1 MKKIF
6 HIIIA
11 ITVIL
16 GLNGCASSKAYL
28 VNRGRDAADIFTATI
43 GLGVGVKARGGPL
56 QTGLLAQ
63 SDLVGLRGGT
73 FPFVYDRNQYEIF
86 PTIDLQAVYCGVEQ
100 FDADGY
106 LTANR
111 YKDFETQSMIPIY
124 HTDSTPCPYYYT
136 QIDVVVALGPSI
148 RLGCN
153 PGEFLDFLLGWGTID
168 IFNDDIE
175 INK

>member
-6 HIIIA
+6 HIIITIA
-11 ITVIL
+11 AIL
-16 GLNGCASSKAYL
+16 GMNGCASSKAYL
-28 VNRGRDAADIFTATI
+28 VDRGRDAADIFTATI
-43 GLGVGVKARGGPL
+43 GLGVGAKARVGPL

-63 SDLVGLRGGT
+63 SDLVGLRGGA
-73 FPFVYDRNQYEIF
+73 FPFVWDQGQYEIF
-86 PTIDLQAVYCGVEQ
+86 PTIDLQAVYCGAEN

-106 LTANR
+106 LTAIR
-111 YKDFETQSMIPIY
+111 YKDFSYESMIPIY
-124 HTDSTPCPYYYT
+124 HTEKTPCPYYYT

-168 IFNDDIE
+168 IFNDDVGIQ
-175 INK
+175 

>member
-11 ITVIL
+11 ITAIL

-43 GLGVGVKARGGPL
+43 GLGVGAKARVGPL
-56 QTGLLAQ
+56 QTGLLIQ
-63 SDLVGLRGGT
+63 SDLLGMRGGA
-73 FPFVYDRNQYEIF
+73 FPFVYDQGQYEVF
-86 PTIDLQAVYCGVEQ
+86 STIDLQVVYCGAEK
-100 FDADGY
+100 FNADGY
-106 LTANR
+106 LTAHR
-111 YKDFETQSMIPIY
+111 YKDFRTQSMVPIY
-124 HTDSTPCPYYYT
+124 HTDKIPCPYYYT

-153 PGEFLDFLLGWGTID
+153 PGELLDFILGWGSID
-168 IFNDDIE
+168 IYNDDVE
-175 INK
+175 Y